1 MATGRRSGKVFLSGR
16 VLYHAL
22 FSRHARPLPFLQR
35 GPSGVRRERSWR
47 RPARPAA
54 TVALVW
60 LAACGSNPGTPT
72 PSPSPSPSGV
82 QLGGPVTGRYVIQI
96 TPSATCTMS
105 RPTLSFPMAA
115 ADAGASPHPG
125 VQVLLDPNGRWFEWE
140 ALSLVSTFTLR
151 GGLGT
156 TEVGVLAD
164 ENQRLWLHTIASGQ
178 VQRASDG
185 RGQIGSGTLS
195 GYLALGSFNGQEG
208 ELGTCTATD
217 HAFTLRIR

>member
-1 MATGRRSGKVFLSGR
+1 M
-16 VLYHAL
+16 
-22 FSRHARPLPFLQR
+22 
-35 GPSGVRRERSWR
+35 
-47 RPARPAA
+47 PAA
-54 TVALVW
+54 TFALVW

-72 PSPSPSPSGV
+72 PSPSPSPSAP

-96 TPSATCTMS
+96 TPSATCAMS
-105 RPTLSFPMAA
+105 RQTLTFPMIA

-125 VQVLLDPNGRWFEWE
+125 VQILLDPNGFYFEWE
-140 ALSLVSTFTLR
+140 ALSNPAAFTVR

-156 TEVGVLAD
+156 PNVGVLAD
-164 ENQRLWLHTIASGQ
+164 ENVRLWAHVIASGQ
-178 VQRASDG
+178 VQRATDG

-195 GYLALGSFNGQEG
+195 GYLALGGFNGQEG